1 MKTNVLIRWAS
12 VPVCVVILAG
22 WMQAANFVIVP
33 SESTVSFRVK
43 GPIGKV
49 KGKFEK
55 FEGRFSYDPSQPAQW
70 GAMATIDISS
80 IHTGIHKRD
89 SDLQHAD
96 FLDVKSFPTMT
107 FTSTSTSQT
116 PSEKPKV
123 IGTLTLHGITLPVH
137 LTIESIE
144 ATPNSSVPQ
153 KIHAVATSRI
163 DRKDFGV
170 GLTHGTFMVGRFV
183 DIRLDIQGV
192 LSTAP

>member
-1 MKTNVLIRWAS
+1 MNMKYVKRCSSIAAAVLA
-12 VPVCVVILAG
+12 LAA
-22 WMQAANFVIVP
+22 WCHAANFVIVP
-33 SESTVSFRVK
+33 SESTVSFQVK

-89 SDLQHAD
+89 SDLQHAE
-96 FLDVKSFPTMT
+96 FLDVKSFPAMT
-107 FTSTSTSQT
+107 FTSTSASQT
-116 PSEKPKV
+116 PSEKPRV
-123 IGTLTLHGITLPVH
+123 HGTLALHGITLPVD

-144 ATPNSSVPQ
+144 ATPANSVPQ

-163 DRKDFGV
+163 DRKEFGV